1 MNAPTILSTH
11 CCNHAVSERE
21 YHELQARQ
29 VAGVIVLIGVA
40 LGLFVH
46 PYWYG
51 LSAFIGAALIVSGIT
66 GMCPMASLLAKI
78 PGNRP
83 RGAPASGTK

>member
-1 MNAPTILSTH
+1 MNAPTNLSPH
-11 CCNHAVSERE
+11 CCSHVASERE
-21 YHELQARQ
+21 CYELQARK

-46 PYWYG
+46 PYWFG
-51 LSAFIGAALIVSGIT
+51 LSAFIGAALILSGIT

-78 PGNRP
+78 PGNCP
-83 RGAPASGTK
+83 RSGAWSVRK

>member
-1 MNAPTILSTH
+1 MNAPANRLLH
-11 CCNHAVSERE
+11 CCSHAASERE
-21 YHELQARQ
+21 FYELQARK

-46 PYWYG
+46 PYWFG
-51 LSAFIGAALIVSGIT
+51 LSAFIGAALILSGIT

-78 PGNRP
+78 PGNCP
-83 RGAPASGTK
+83 RGVAWSVTK